1 MKGFAVFIAFCFP
14 IFTQAQRLHIDVYA
28 GVSNY
33 QGDLQDAVFT
43 LKKAQPAF
51 GLGLTYDLTSRLA
64 IRSSFN
70 IAKVEG
76 NDADNKSGKGT
87 ELRNLNFKS
96 KISEFNLALQ
106 YNFLDISEYGFTPY
120 VFAGGAVYKFNP
132 FTTVDSSATKIF
144 LQPLR
149 TEGQGLA
156 EYPDRKPYK
165 LTQFAIPFGGGIKLA
180 LTDNIEAGFELG
192 FRKLFHDYLDDVSTN
207 YADPVVLAANI
218 SQQSADL
225 AFRGDELPNGIT
237 FPGVGEQ
244 RGNPKLK
251 DWYYI
256 TGLRLSFLLGNGNGG
271 GGRKSRGTGCPT
283 NIY

>member
-1 MKGFAVFIAFCFP
+1 MKGFVVLLALSSPFFSE
-14 IFTQAQRLHIDVYA
+14 AQRLHLDVYA

-43 LKKAQPAF
+43 LKNSKPAF
-51 GLGLTYDLTSRLA
+51 GIGLTYDLTNHFALRGSL
-64 IRSSFN
+64 N

-76 NDADNKSGKGT
+76 DDAQNKAGKGT

-96 KISEFNLALQ
+96 NITEGNLALQ
-106 YNFLDISEYGFTPY
+106 YNILDISEYGFTPY
-120 VFAGGAVYKFNP
+120 VFVGAAVYKFNP
-132 FTTVDSSATKIF
+132 YTTVDSSDAKIY

-180 LTDNIEAGFELG
+180 LTENIEAGFELG

-207 YADPVVLAANI
+207 YADPVILASNV
-218 SQQSADL
+218 SPLSADL

-237 FPGVGEQ
+237 FPGAGEQ

-271 GGRKSRGTGCPT
+271 GRKSRGTGCPT

>member
-1 MKGFAVFIAFCFP
+1 MFLPFFA
-14 IFTQAQRLHIDVYA
+14 QAQRLHLDVYA

-33 QGDLQDAVFT
+33 QGDLQDALFT
-43 LKKAQPAF
+43 LKNSKPAF
-51 GLGLTYDLTSRLA
+51 GLGLTYDLTNHLA
-64 IRSSFN
+64 LRGSFH

-76 NDADNKSGKGT
+76 DDAQNTSGKGT
-87 ELRNLNFKS
+87 ELRNLNFTS
-96 KISEFNLALQ
+96 NITEGNLALQ
-106 YNFLDISEYGFTPY
+106 YNILDIAEYGFTPY
-120 VFAGGAVYKFNP
+120 VFAGAAVYKFNP
-132 FTTVDSSATKIF
+132 YTTVDSSDDKIY

-180 LTDNIEAGFELG
+180 LTENIEAGFELG

-207 YADPVVLAANI
+207 YADPVILAANV
-218 SQQSADL
+218 SPLSAAL
-225 AFRGDELPNGIT
+225 AFRGDELPNGIA
-237 FPGVGEQ
+237 FPGAGEQ
-244 RGNPKLK
+244 RGNPGLK

-271 GGRKSRGTGCPT
+271 GGGRKSRGTGCPT

>member
-1 MKGFAVFIAFCFP
+1 MKGFLVLIALSLPFFC
-14 IFTQAQRLHIDVYA
+14 QAQRLHLDLYA

-43 LKKAQPAF
+43 LKKARPAF
-51 GLGLTYDLTSRLA
+51 GLGATYDLTNHLA
-64 IRSSFN
+64 VRGSFS

-76 NDADNKSGKGT
+76 NDSDNKAGKGT

-96 KISEFNLALQ
+96 NITEGNIALQ
-106 YNFLDISEYGFTPY
+106 YNFLDISVYGFTPY
-120 VFAGGAVYKFNP
+120 VFAGGAVYHFNP
-132 FTTVDSSATKIF
+132 YTVLDSSGTKVY

-149 TEGQGLA
+149 TEGQGLSA
-156 EYPDRKPYK
+156 YPDRKPYK
-165 LTQFAIPFGGGIKLA
+165 LTQFAIPFGGGITLG
-180 LTDNIEAGFELG
+180 LTENIEVGFELG

-207 YADPVVLAANI
+207 YADPTILATQI
-218 SQQSADL
+218 SPLSADL

-237 FPGVGEQ
+237 FPGAGEQ

-256 TGLRLSFLLGNGNGG
+256 TGLRFSFLLGNGNGG
-271 GGRKSRGTGCPT
+271 GGKKSRGTGCPT